1 MTSVDNIWCNI
12 RTFTRSQLRAR
23 SYRIK
28 RSECYNV
35 PSQWEHSI
43 HHRQSSET
51 DHSDIVGE
59 PRIAPPVPPGI
70 PSVLPTPACF
80 SETPAGTYTGPNMVS
95 AINTPTRTPTN
106 PSEHESAP
114 PCQDPCISE
123 PPPPPLR
130 SEHDLTCEPIAP
142 RRSLHQRNP
151 PKHFKDYVVETQ
163 SVISKRGKIN
173 P

>member
-1 MTSVDNIWCNI
+1 MWCNI
-12 RTFTRSQLRAR
+12 RTFIGSQLRAR
-23 SYRIK
+23 SHRIK

-51 DHSDIVGE
+51 DDSDIVDE
-59 PRIAPPVPPGI
+59 PMIAPPVPPSI
-70 PSVLPTPACF
+70 PSVLSTPARF
-80 SETPAGTYTGPNMVS
+80 SETPAGTYTGPNMVPD
-95 AINTPTRTPTN
+95 INTPTRTPTN

-123 PPPPPLR
+123 LPVR
-130 SEHDLTCEPIAP
+130 SEHDLTCEPITP
-142 RRSLHQRNP
+142 RLSLRQRNP
-151 PKHFKDYVVETQ
+151 PKHFKDYVVQTQ
-163 SVISKRGKIN
+163 PVVSKRGKIN